1 MLGRVTG
8 TSTIMDN
15 LEPGSTHGYIVQ
27 PISYTAICDNVS
39 AEYSVEATCMLESA
53 AGDVNADGEFN
64 ISDVVMMQ
72 KWLLGVPEVT
82 LVDWKAGDICE
93 DGRLDV
99 FDLCLIKRE
108 LLNK

>member
-72 KWLLGVPEVT
+72 KWLLAVPDAV
-82 LVDWKAGDICE
+82 LSDWGAGDLCDDSIIN
-93 DGRLDV
+93 V
-99 FDLCLIKRE
+99 FDLCLMRRMLIEK
-108 LLNK
+108 